1 MIILSIETS
10 CDDTGVA
17 ILKYDKIGQPKILAN
32 LVSSQIKV
40 HAPWGGVVPMLAKR
54 EHQRNLIPLLIK
66 ALKKISPSRPI
77 RYPEPATRF
86 AGVLARQ
93 VGDESSEK
101 DSSATP
107 MSPLLSGRGW
117 NRRFG

>member
-54 EHQRNLIPLLIK
+54 EHQRNLIPLLK
-66 ALKKISPSRPI
+66 EALKKSKLLTINNKQLTINNKNLNRHGPGRL
-77 RYPEPATRF
+77 RRTHPAYF
-86 AGVLARQ
+86 
-93 VGDESSEK
+93 S
-101 DSSATP
+101 
-107 MSPLLSGRGW
+107 
-117 NRRFG
+117 